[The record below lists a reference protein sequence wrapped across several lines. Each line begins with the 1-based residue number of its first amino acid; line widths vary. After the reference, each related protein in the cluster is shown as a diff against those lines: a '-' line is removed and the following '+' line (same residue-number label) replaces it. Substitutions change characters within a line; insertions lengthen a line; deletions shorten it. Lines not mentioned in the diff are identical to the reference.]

1 MSNSSKSFFLK
12 VLFVIMVFIFIFVEI
27 ISFLILNIYPNLSY
41 DENKITQS
49 FNEYKIKRDT
59 ILGWNKVVNKFG
71 NSRNLPNREFVK
83 DTSTQIDFYGDSYT
97 YGAEVNDDKH
107 IWTNLI
113 SKELKVIVNNKG
125 VGGFGS
131 DQSYLKFQINKN
143 PSKIVVLNHL
153 SENIIRNVNQ
163 FRHLIYP
170 SNYYDLKPIF
180 IIENKK
186 LTLKSIPILNSNL
199 EEFKKTPNNY
209 LKYEYF
215 KLGSKSGI
223 YYKKFPYSLTLFRSL
238 LTNWK
243 IKSIYKYYS
252 GYQPF
257 YDLNHE
263 SNGINVTKG
272 IFECFIL
279 DSKEKDLIPIIT
291 ILPTYRDFEFYNK
304 YKFFPYKT
312 LVDLLDQNSFF
323 IDFGH
328 EIIKSKKNFNLGDA
342 LNLYKSKPGH
352 MNENGHKIISKIFTD
367 FIKTNKLF

>member
-1 MSNSSKSFFLK
+1 MNNTSNNLYGK
-12 VLFVIMVFIFIFVEI
+12 VIIIISIFIFISIEI
-27 ISFLILNIYPNLSY
+27 ISFLFLKIYPNLSY

-49 FNEYKIKRDT
+49 FIEYQNVRDT

-83 DTSTQIDFYGDSYT
+83 DTLTQIDFYGDSFT
-97 YGAEVNDDKH
+97 YGAEVNDDKQ

-113 SKELKVIVNNKG
+113 SKKLNIIVNNKG

-131 DQSYLKFQINKN
+131 DQSYLKFKTNKN

-180 IIENKK
+180 ILEDNQIKLIDLPELKINPKK
-186 LTLKSIPILNSNL
+186 
-199 EEFKKTPNNY
+199 FKKNPNSY
-209 LKYEYF
+209 LKYDFF
-215 KLGSKSGI
+215 KLGSNSGI
-223 YYKKFPYSLTLFRSL
+223 YHKKFPYSVTLFKSL

-243 IKSIYKYYS
+243 IKSLFKYYS

-257 YDLNHE
+257 YNLNHE
-263 SNGINVTKG
+263 SNALYVTKSILEG
-272 IFECFIL
+272 FIS
-279 DSKEKDLIPIIT
+279 DSRKKDLIPIIT
-291 ILPTYRDFEFYNK
+291 ILPTYKDFEFYDK
-304 YKFFPYKT
+304 YGYLPYKP
-312 LVDLLDQNSFF
+312 LIDMLNKNSFF

-328 EIIKSKKNFNLGDA
+328 EIIISKKSFNLEEM
-342 LNLYKSKPGH
+342 LKLYKSKSTH
-352 MNENGHKIISKIFTD
+352 MNENGHKIIAEIFSTFVKKNKI
-367 FIKTNKLF
+367 L